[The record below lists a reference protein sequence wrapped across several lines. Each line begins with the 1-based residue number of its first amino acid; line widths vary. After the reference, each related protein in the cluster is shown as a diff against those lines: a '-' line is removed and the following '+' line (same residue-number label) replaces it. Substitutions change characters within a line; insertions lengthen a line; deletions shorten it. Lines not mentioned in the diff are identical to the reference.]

1 MDPPGENVRNTFSSY
16 PSICVF
22 ATVTATP
29 SIIQIWKVEGHD
41 IRYGLPK
48 KSCCSF
54 GFCPNYL
61 VIQTYDIQLC
71 GLSSDGSSIFSNHLP
86 TQLLPG
92 RILLSKSLTKRP
104 KVKTRVVR
112 RTLDPVYDEDFTFY
126 GIHFN
131 QLPVSFKILEHV
143 QLCWPTAL
151 PRV

>member
-1 MDPPGENVRNTFSSY
+1 MSWFYNVNVNLSV
-16 PSICVF
+16 IVNCV
-22 ATVTATP
+22 T
-29 SIIQIWKVEGHD
+29 KVS
-41 IRYGLPK
+41 RK

-54 GFCPNYL
+54 VFCPNYL
-61 VIQTYDIQLC
+61 LIQTYDIQLC
-71 GLSSDGSSIFSNHLP
+71 GLSSDGSSIFSNHLS

-92 RILLSKSLTKRP
+92 RILLSKYLTKSP

-151 PRV
+151 PRVWWVPGRGIVQLKTVHIVHLPYAC